1 MVNYKYDNALHNAAA
16 ICDVEGLRRCLT
28 PEALAACPINTRD
41 RDDHTA
47 LHALC
52 RYEGPRRDDDL
63 YDLRR
68 ADDRNAEDVE
78 VCVQL
83 LVDAGADLEAH
94 EENGWSPL
102 HAVAWSSGDLGTEA
116 TSRLTTLL
124 LRHGAK
130 VDNRDNTVY
139 STLIHAAAAHG
150 PSSMVSLLLK
160 AGAAVNVL
168 TEGDPRATPLD
179 MALLFTRRTTLPI
192 LLRAGGVLNRYL
204 RRGPDVGR
212 LDQDCADYL
221 AKVHAAGGFK
231 KYEKAHLATLTKTF
245 APKFPML
252 PPEMVRHILTFG
264 FRAGFY

>member
-1 MVNYKYDNALHNAAA
+1 MSYRPLALLSTRLVFIPSHAPPDYSHVARRSTVALVVMVNYKYESALHNAAA
-16 ICDVEGLRRCLT
+16 ICLT

-68 ADDRNAEDVE
+68 VDDRNAEDVE

-116 TSRLTTLL
+116 TSRL
-124 LRHGAK
+124 
-130 VDNRDNTVY
+130 
-139 STLIHAAAAHG
+139 
-150 PSSMVSLLLK
+150 SLTDV
-160 AGAAVNVL
+160 AVIA
-168 TEGDPRATPLD
+168 PR
-179 MALLFTRRTTLPI
+179 RQS
-192 LLRAGGVLNRYL
+192 G
-204 RRGPDVGR
+204 
-212 LDQDCADYL
+212 QS
-221 AKVHAAGGFK
+221 
-231 KYEKAHLATLTKTF
+231 
-245 APKFPML
+245 
-252 PPEMVRHILTFG
+252 
-264 FRAGFY
+264 